1 MNDHITFYVLIN
13 TAQVCRNGMVQHLEH
28 LLFYGANMNARNAS
42 GNTPLHVCAVNN
54 QVFNQLHHSQIHKM
68 TNTSVVRLMVVLV
81 VLEKDPRGS
90 KVLERCDIV
99 STSEI
104 KAGKEQ
110 LDHEVIIIK

>member
-1 MNDHITFYVLIN
+1 MIKID
-13 TAQVCRNGMVQHLEH
+13 
-28 LLFYGANMNARNAS
+28 LF
-42 GNTPLHVCAVNN
+42 
-54 QVFNQLHHSQIHKM
+54 
-68 TNTSVVRLMVVLV
+68 

-110 LDHEVIIIK
+110 LDHEEEITRISVCSLWYTHHRSVDVEVE

>member
-1 MNDHITFYVLIN
+1 MRQRLCDDQMKKGSFF
-13 TAQVCRNGMVQHLEH
+13 AF
-28 LLFYGANMNARNAS
+28 LFRVVS
-42 GNTPLHVCAVNN
+42 GK
-54 QVFNQLHHSQIHKM
+54 IG
-68 TNTSVVRLMVVLV
+68 

-110 LDHEVIIIK
+110 LDHEEFF

>member
-1 MNDHITFYVLIN
+1 M
-13 TAQVCRNGMVQHLEH
+13 
-28 LLFYGANMNARNAS
+28 GAEPTKQSPDNS
-42 GNTPLHVCAVNN
+42 LVSSQPLSISSNHK
-54 QVFNQLHHSQIHKM
+54 IHKAGDLFEICYLQNCENYPKSPKM
-68 TNTSVVRLMVVLV
+68 V

-110 LDHEVIIIK
+110 LDHEEFF

>member
-1 MNDHITFYVLIN
+1 M
-13 TAQVCRNGMVQHLEH
+13 
-28 LLFYGANMNARNAS
+28 S
-42 GNTPLHVCAVNN
+42 
-54 QVFNQLHHSQIHKM
+54 
-68 TNTSVVRLMVVLV
+68 